1 MIQAMSVI
9 SQCNIIKYAMNDHPF
24 LIVEIDVVFGSQWI
38 VVVTR
43 GDLTESMKIE
53 KDEFTR
59 PQCVYKTIM
68 W

>member
-43 GDLTESMKIE
+43 GDLTESMK
-53 KDEFTR
+53 KMSLQDLNVFTR
-59 PQCVYKTIM
+59 P
-68 W
+68 